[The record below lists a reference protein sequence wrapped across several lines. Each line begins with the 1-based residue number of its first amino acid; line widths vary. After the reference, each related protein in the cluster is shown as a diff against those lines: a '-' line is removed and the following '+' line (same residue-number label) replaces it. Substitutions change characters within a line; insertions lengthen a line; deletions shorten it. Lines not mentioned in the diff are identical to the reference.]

1 MGFFVTFSRLHMLLK
16 IAKISYAAVALTIIL
31 WAMEL
36 WLFDLPWYMASVVFW
51 VYIASC
57 AVLSIST
64 AVLASKMTL
73 TMGLFPI
80 QVTLAC
86 MCCIP
91 IFWYLYT
98 SVVLGPILLITSAL
112 ILNQGR

>member
-1 MGFFVTFSRLHMLLK
+1 MLLK
-16 IAKISYAAVALTIIL
+16 IAKISYAAVAITIVL
-31 WAMEL
+31 WSPEL
-36 WLFDLPWYMASVVFW
+36 WLVDLPWYVGSAVFW

-57 AVLSIST
+57 AVPSIST
-64 AVLASKMTL
+64 SVLASKMTL

-112 ILNQGR
+112 ILNQRR